1 MVRRAGRLMGF
12 QSGCDT
18 HPTFPLKHL
27 MRDATAIR
35 PSNPPPTPSPSRI
48 IRAYKRGWP
57 RRAVLALMRY
67 KLRTGMHR
75 IYGQGF
81 PRLRDEMAARPQPGV
96 LMMANHSSWWD
107 FFMAAFTF
115 ETLGLDGYGM
125 TEHSNLRKFGFFRR
139 IGAYSV
145 DRTDPISVREAIDY
159 TSELLGQPRTAV
171 FFFPQGKIVCNDV
184 RPLEFQGG
192 LRLIL
197 QKVGRLRVVPTAF
210 RYDFWQDERPE
221 AFVRLGEVVEV
232 DRAQRA
238 TVLDDLRDRLTAEL
252 DMLKVDTLTQDPSR
266 FELLLQGGESVHD
279 WWDRTRRR
287 YLAGWN
293 PG

>member
-1 MVRRAGRLMGF
+1 
-12 QSGCDT
+12 
-18 HPTFPLKHL
+18 
-27 MRDATAIR
+27 
-35 PSNPPPTPSPSRI
+35 
-48 IRAYKRGWP
+48 
-57 RRAVLALMRY
+57 
-67 KLRTGMHR
+67 
-75 IYGQGF
+75 
-81 PRLRDEMAARPQPGV
+81 
-96 LMMANHSSWWD
+96 
-107 FFMAAFTF
+107 
-115 ETLGLDGYGM
+115 
-125 TEHSNLRKFGFFRR
+125 
-139 IGAYSV
+139 
-145 DRTDPISVREAIDY
+145 
-159 TSELLGQPRTAV
+159 
-171 FFFPQGKIVCNDV
+171 
-184 RPLEFQGG
+184 LEFQGG

-252 DMLKVDTLTQDPSR
+252 DMLKGDTLTQDPSR

>member
-1 MVRRAGRLMGF
+1 MHDAPVTRSSRAL
-12 QSGCDT
+12 
-18 HPTFPLKHL
+18 
-27 MRDATAIR
+27 
-35 PSNPPPTPSPSRI
+35 SRI
-48 IRAYKRGWP
+48 VRAHKQGWP
-57 RRAVLALMRY
+57 RQAVLALIRH
-67 KLRTGMHR
+67 KLKTGMHR
-75 IYGQGF
+75 VYGQGF
-81 PRLRDEMAARPQPGV
+81 PSLRDEMAARPQPGV
-96 LMMANHSSWWD
+96 LMLANHSSWWD
-107 FFMAAFTF
+107 FFMAVFTY
-115 ETLGLDGYGM
+115 ETLGFDGYGM

-145 DRTDPISVREAIDY
+145 ERTDPASVREAIDY
-159 TSELLGQPRTAV
+159 TSELLVRPRTAV
-171 FFFPQGKIVCNDV
+171 FLFPQGRIVCNDV

-197 QKVGRLRVVPTAF
+197 QKVGRLRIVPTAF

-232 DRAQRA
+232 DRSQRA
-238 TVLDDLRDRLTAEL
+238 TVLEDLRERLTAEV
-252 DMLKVDTLTQDPSR
+252 DALKADALTQDASR
-266 FELLLQGGESVHD
+266 FEVLLQGGESVHD